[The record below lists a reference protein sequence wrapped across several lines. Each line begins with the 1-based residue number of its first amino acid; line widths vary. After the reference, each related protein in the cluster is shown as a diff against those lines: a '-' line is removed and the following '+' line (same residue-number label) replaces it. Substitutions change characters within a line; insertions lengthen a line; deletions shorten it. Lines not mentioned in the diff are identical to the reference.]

1 MDNHVKIQNF
11 PGGMTKTILNEVQE
25 LIKSRHDSLIMHE
38 GTNDFGKDKN
48 VSFVIIINGFQLL
61 SIITNCSTLDVAAAL
76 EPPLNV
82 LTNQKKIKT
91 GKREFSGNKSSV
103 FRSDC

>member
-1 MDNHVKIQNF
+1 MTSDSLLNGISQKGLTMDNHVKIQNF

-48 VSFVIIINGFQLL
+48 VNFVIIINGF
-61 SIITNCSTLDVAAAL
+61 
-76 EPPLNV
+76 
-82 LTNQKKIKT
+82 
-91 GKREFSGNKSSV
+91 
-103 FRSDC
+103 